1 MLRVETMVSTRQMYT
16 STCILNAQ
24 KHAYIMHMN
33 TETRAYVTQL
43 RNISKR
49 VQLDVILNII
59 ISKHYLM
66 RNDEEF
72 ARIEQNFLLN
82 SYIDKTLSN

>member
-1 MLRVETMVSTRQMYT
+1 
-16 STCILNAQ
+16 
-24 KHAYIMHMN
+24 MN

-43 RNISKR
+43 RNISKH

-59 ISKHYLM
+59 ISKHYLI

>member
-1 MLRVETMVSTRQMYT
+1 
-16 STCILNAQ
+16 
-24 KHAYIMHMN
+24 MN

-59 ISKHYLM
+59 ISKHYLI

-72 ARIEQNFLLN
+72 ARIEQHF
-82 SYIDKTLSN
+82 

>member
-1 MLRVETMVSTRQMYT
+1 M
-16 STCILNAQ
+16 
-24 KHAYIMHMN
+24 
-33 TETRAYVTQL
+33 

-72 ARIEQNFLLN
+72 ARIEQIFLLN